1 MATFIGTSPEMFYT
15 HFFPPC
21 RPSLPFFG
29 RKLDDFILILA
40 DSRLNFSRGLCPIGS
55 STSCKQDAA
64 LRHQDV
70 PASIR
75 SAAESLLRFV
85 DFARKGESEAD
96 RITAASAKPG
106 LALPH

>member
-1 MATFIGTSPEMFYT
+1 MTTFIGTSPEMFYT

-40 DSRLNFSRGLCPIGS
+40 DSRLNFSRGSCPIGS
-55 STSCKQDAA
+55 SISCKRDTAVTPGCPGI
-64 LRHQDV
+64 HQV
-70 PASIR
+70 GR
-75 SAAESLLRFV
+75 
-85 DFARKGESEAD
+85 
-96 RITAASAKPG
+96 RITAALCAFCSERSGSDYRCVSETG

>member
-21 RPSLPFFG
+21 RPSLFFFG
-29 RKLDDFILILA
+29 RKLYDCILILG

-55 STSCKQDAA
+55 SISCKQDTA

-70 PASIR
+70 PASIG
-75 SAAESLLRFV
+75 SAADSRLHLCIFFEKVTAKR
-85 DFARKGESEAD
+85 D
-96 RITAASAKPG
+96 RITAVSTKPG